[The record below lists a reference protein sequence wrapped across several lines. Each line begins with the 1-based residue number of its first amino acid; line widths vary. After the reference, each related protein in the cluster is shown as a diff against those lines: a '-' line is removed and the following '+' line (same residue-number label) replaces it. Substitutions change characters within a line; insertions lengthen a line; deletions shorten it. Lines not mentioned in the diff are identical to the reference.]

1 MLNKEEE
8 IKTWI
13 KEHGKIQIIRLAIKV
28 LKSRDE
34 LDNIKEL
41 ETLLKYEQSL
51 LN

>member
-1 MLNKEEE
+1 MTHKEEE

-28 LKSRDE
+28 LKSRNE
-34 LDNIKEL
+34 LDNIQEL

>member
-1 MLNKEEE
+1 MLNKEEK

-13 KEHGKIQIIRLAIKV
+13 KEHGKIYIIRLAIKV
-28 LKSRDE
+28 LKSRNE